1 MAVYDQIWVVL
12 IYGFLGWCGE
22 VAFAAARHG
31 KFVNRGFLNGPI
43 CPIYGFGVL
52 IVSAVLS
59 PIADNWFLLF
69 VGAVVLTTLL
79 EYLTGLVLE
88 QIFHRKWWDYSA
100 VRFNLGGYV
109 CLRFSLLWGVAAS
122 VVVKFVYPLTMRA
135 VSLLPRVLDIVLLAV
150 LSAVFLT
157 DLVITLVSILGLPRR
172 LRAIN
177 EAASTLKKLSDE
189 IGENVAATV
198 FRAEDEQKRLAEKGA
213 ELREH
218 LSGQKERLKSS
229 VKSKREEARMEAQ
242 QLSEKYERLLRRGFT
257 ARRIG
262 KAFPNLGEGK
272 LFDMFSERRPRK
284 K

>member
-52 IVSAVLS
+52 IVSVALS
-59 PIADNWFLLF
+59 PIADHWFLLF
-69 VGAVVLTTLL
+69 CGAVVLTTLL

-177 EAASTLKKLSDE
+177 EAASALVKLSDE

-198 FRAEDEQKRLAEKGA
+198 FRAEDEQKRLAKKGA

-242 QLSEKYERLLRRGFT
+242 QMAEKYERLIGRGFT

-262 KAFPNLGEGK
+262 KAFPNLGAGK

>member
-177 EAASTLKKLSDE
+177 EAASALVKLSDE

-198 FRAEDEQKRLAEKGA
+198 FRAEDEQKRLAKKGA

-242 QLSEKYERLLRRGFT
+242 QMAEKYERLIGRGFT

-262 KAFPNLGEGK
+262 KAFPNLGAGK

>member
-52 IVSAVLS
+52 IVSVALS
-59 PIADNWFLLF
+59 PIADHWFLLF
-69 VGAVVLTTLL
+69 CGAVVLTTLL

-88 QIFHRKWWDYSA
+88 QIFHRKWWDYST

-177 EAASTLKKLSDE
+177 EAASALVKLSDE

-198 FRAEDEQKRLAEKGA
+198 FRAEDEQKRLAKKGA

-242 QLSEKYERLLRRGFT
+242 QLAEKYERLIGRGFT

-262 KAFPNLGEGK
+262 KAFPNLGAGK